1 MLAIGRK
8 VMERPQELPK
18 NLPGVEVIALQ
29 NLAVKNHH
37 SKTLNEDECEDTR
50 SRAEGFLEIP
60 VVDRFGELLG
70 QSNPNALTRSN

>member
-1 MLAIGRK
+1 MLAIGRE

-29 NLAVKNHH
+29 NLAVRDHH
-37 SKTLNEDECEDTR
+37 SKTLNEDECEDT
-50 SRAEGFLEIP
+50 RAEGFLEIP